1 MVQIEIASTT
11 KYSTGYYCLIFTVAN
26 KFNLA
31 INAFPIII
39 GIKYCFV
46 KII

>member
-1 MVQIEIASTT
+1 M

-26 KFNLA
+26 KLNLD
-31 INAFPIII
+31 ISVFPIII

-46 KII
+46 KVI